1 MICFFYFVHL
11 NNVILII
18 LNIVNVLMNMDK
30 KNILSVKNLEKIY
43 NTKDAPNTHALN
55 NLNLD
60 VKEGEIFGLLGPNG
74 AGKTTFI
81 NILAGT
87 VTKTSGQVNVWGF
100 DLDKN
105 PRQVKASIGIVPQEI
120 NLDPFFSPRKLL
132 ELQAGLYGIK
142 KKDRITDTILKLV
155 SLDKQ
160 ANSYA
165 RSLSG
170 GMKRRL
176 LMAKALVHQPPIIF
190 LDEPTAG
197 VDVELRQN
205 LWENVKSLNEQGV
218 TIILT
223 THYLEEAEKMCGRI
237 AILNKGNVVALDT
250 TKNLLD
256 KIQTKKVIIKTDKNT
271 NIQNEDL
278 PSLKIISNSQSKISV
293 SYEKSKMNI
302 EQLINFIKKN
312 DVKIIDISTDDG
324 DLEDVFLRLI
334 KS

>member
-1 MICFFYFVHL
+1 
-11 NNVILII
+11 
-18 LNIVNVLMNMDK
+18 MDQ
-30 KNILSVKNLEKIY
+30 KNILSVKNLKKIY
-43 NTKDAPNTHALN
+43 FSKQTEDTCALN
-55 NLNLD
+55 DLNLD

-87 VTKTSGQVNVWGF
+87 VIKTAGQVNVWGF
-100 DLDKN
+100 DLDQN
-105 PRQVKASIGIVPQEI
+105 PRQVRASVGIVPQEV

-142 KKDRITDTILKLV
+142 EKDRITDTILKLV
-155 SLDKQ
+155 SLEKQ

-176 LMAKALVHQPPIIF
+176 LMAKALVHQPPIVF

-197 VDVELRQN
+197 VDVELRKN
-205 LWENVKSLNEQGV
+205 LWKNVRMLNDQGV

-223 THYLEEAEKMCGRI
+223 THYLEEAEEMCDRI
-237 AILNKGNVVALDT
+237 AILNKGNIVALDS

-256 KIQTKKVIIKTDKNT
+256 RIQTKKVIFKIDKKINIK
-271 NIQNEDL
+271 EGEL
-278 PSLKIISNSQSKISV
+278 ESLKIISNLEDEICV
-293 SYEKSKMNI
+293 SYEKSKINI
-302 EQLINFIKKN
+302 EELINLIKRN
-312 DVKIIDISTDDG
+312 NVKIKDISTDDG
-324 DLEDVFLRLI
+324 DLEDIFLRLI
-334 KS
+334 KN